1 MFILEHGGLDD
12 HDDRDAYF
20 VSVLQVN
27 FDVKEHNMMLNY
39 KVLHEMYTKLY
50 QARYRLSA
58 LLFLTYAYDVPASV
72 DDLESIRV
80 YEKQDKKIKRC
91 GR

>member
-12 HDDRDAYF
+12 CDAYF

-39 KVLHEMYTKLY
+39 KVLQEVYTKLY
-50 QARYRLSA
+50 QARC
-58 LLFLTYAYDVPASV
+58 
-72 DDLESIRV
+72 
-80 YEKQDKKIKRC
+80 K
-91 GR
+91 